1 MAEDNISNDNVGN
14 GESTDSSESVLDIL
28 NDVSDVLNTTI
39 PNLDDYKEET
49 PTHDL
54 GKDLY
59 SFENKSDYCNNCEND
74 MGVEIDGFLFFPE
87 EISGGNT
94 YSNRE
99 FIRTKIM
106 SGGEFVSRGQYTP
119 REFNFK
125 TTLTLD
131 PNEPYYYDKVFQIM
145 ENKHCQIISPY
156 MGDNF
161 KAEVQINKT
170 HPKSS
175 PSSLVL
181 DVNVKEIVKPKAS
194 LVGDSELE
202 YPSTTT
208 LSKDAVEIKI
218 NSQATPTPDEDE
230 QAKITQDWKARAN
243 NGEEYHSPY

>member
-1 MAEDNISNDNVGN
+1 MAEDNIPNDNVGN
-14 GESTDSSESVLDIL
+14 EEIALDIP
-28 NDVSDVLNTTI
+28 NIDVEILNTTI
-39 PNLDDYKEET
+39 PNMDDYKEGT

-59 SFENKSDYCNNCEND
+59 SFENKSDYCNNCGND

-181 DVNVKEIVKPKAS
+181 DVNVKEIVEPKAS
-194 LVGDSELE
+194 IVGDSELE

-243 NGEEYHSPY
+243 NEEEYQSPY